1 MRRRMIPKATKLEE
15 SIIRE
20 IERSSAFELLERGRA
35 KLLSPREYPEPIK
48 RFLKRERL
56 MVHVKLTPSIK
67 RKLEARSRK
76 AGVPVDVLARR
87 CIEQGLMRN
96 AG

>member
-1 MRRRMIPKATKLEE
+1 MKRRSLPKATKAEE
-15 SIIRE
+15 AIIRD
-20 IERSSAFELLERGRA
+20 IDRVSAFELLDQGKAR
-35 KLLSPREYPEPIK
+35 LLSPREYPAPIK

-56 MVHVKLTPSIK
+56 MVHVKLTPTIR

-76 AGVPVDVLARR
+76 AGVPMDVLARK

-96 AG
+96 VG